1 MKKLLDVY
9 LHEIY
14 AGKLFHN
21 DVGRLE
27 FTYDP
32 SYIAEKKPAL
42 SVSLPL
48 QPETFK
54 EKIAKPFFSGLLPD
68 DQARKKIAMCLGI
81 SAENT
86 FALLKAIG
94 GECAGAVSLYP
105 AGETPPAETSHDMVI
120 LDDITLNKIFSILS
134 KRPLLAGEEG
144 MRMSLAGAQTKLAI
158 GFHEGNIAL
167 MKGTTPT
174 THILKPIIPD
184 FTSSVYNEFF
194 CMRLAKMIGIEVPDV
209 EVHQINNTPYY
220 IIERYDRLKDVNGKF
235 HRLHQEDFCQ
245 ALGVLP
251 ENKYERE
258 GGPSITK
265 SMELLKAYSAEPAVD
280 QIKFIK
286 RVIFNFI
293 IGNADAHGKNF
304 SLLYDKKIEAPTISP
319 AYDLLSTTIYPE
331 LSLKMAMKIGSKY
344 VPGEVELRHWHRIV
358 MDNAIARKNMN
369 TQLKTIASDCIEK
382 SNELREI
389 LNMQYF
395 NTDAF
400 DKICTIIKSRATL
413 IERAIAQNK

>member
-9 LHEIY
+9 LHETY
-14 AGKLFHN
+14 AGKLYHN

-32 SYIAEKKPAL
+32 SYIAENKPAL

-68 DQARKKIAMCLGI
+68 DQARTKIAMCLGI
-81 SAENT
+81 SAQNA

-105 AGETPPAETSHDMVI
+105 TGGTPPAETSQDMEIV
-120 LDDITLNKIFSILS
+120 DDVKLNHIFSILA
-134 KRPLLAGEEG
+134 KRPLLAGEDG
-144 MRMSLAGAQTKLAI
+144 MRMSLAGAQSKLAI
-158 GFHEGNIAL
+158 GLHEGRIAL
-167 MKGTTPT
+167 IKGTSPT

-184 FTSSVYNEFF
+184 FSTSVYNEFF
-194 CMRLAKMIGIEVPDV
+194 CMRLAKMIGIEAPNV
-209 EVHQINNTPYY
+209 EIHYVNETPYY
-220 IIERYDRLKDVNGKF
+220 IVERYDRIKDNEGKL

-245 ALGVLP
+245 ALGVIP

-258 GGPSITK
+258 GGPSIIQ
-265 SMELLKAYSAEPAVD
+265 SMELLKAYSAEPASD

-286 RVIFNFI
+286 RIIFNYI

-304 SLLYDKKIEAPTISP
+304 SLLYQNQRNTPTLSP

-344 VPGEVELRHWHRIV
+344 VPGEVELRHWYRIV
-358 MDNAIARKNMN
+358 MDNAMARKNMS

-382 SNELREI
+382 AYELRDI

-395 NTDAF
+395 NIDAF

-413 IERAIAQNK
+413 IERAIARNK